1 MPCLYKYDYAALELS
16 YLNVLYLA
24 IIQYAKMA
32 AILHT
37 ALWAGTVH
45 VFQSN
50 FLKALV
56 EKFQ

>member
-1 MPCLYKYDYAALELS
+1 MPCFYKYDSAPLESS

-37 ALWAGTVH
+37 VLWACTVMGMS
-45 VFQSN
+45 FKAISES
-50 FLKALV
+50 LKL
-56 EKFQ
+56 KN